1 MAGRRERFGGEP
13 SGEPE
18 WMREVGRGGLPGA
31 HNKETSWPA
40 AGFAAHNA
48 QASKNKR
55 TRAKAQAP
63 IARRSPT
70 HKSRAEL
77 ADGAN
82 THQRR
87 PKGGKDGGGCSCGG
101 SGNCNSEGGGP
112 GHVGSREV
120 RGGPG
125 GPVEATPS
133 KIINIPRLVASV
145 RRKLAEG
152 KVVATEAELEGILL
166 IALSSL
172 RPSNRRPSNR
182 RPSNRRPSNRRLETH
197 GVDVL
202 CAA

>member
-55 TRAKAQAP
+55 TRAEAQAP

-70 HKSRAEL
+70 HKSRAAL

-87 PKGGKDGGGCSCGG
+87 PKGGKDGGGCTCGG
-101 SGNCNSEGGGP
+101 SGNCNSEGGGTRRRASSAIGP
-112 GHVGSREV
+112 AHSTSSASPRRTSR
-120 RGGPG
+120 
-125 GPVEATPS
+125 TPS
-133 KIINIPRLVASV
+133 VAELVALVQGALRTEGTQMTNAEVTDIV
-145 RRKLAEG
+145 RRARAK
-152 KVVATEAELEGILL
+152 
-166 IALSSL
+166 ALTRS
-172 RPSNRRPSNR
+172 RPSRSVADSAQSQEERLLLLGRRQP
-182 RPSNRRPSNRRLETH
+182 
-197 GVDVL
+197 
-202 CAA
+202 